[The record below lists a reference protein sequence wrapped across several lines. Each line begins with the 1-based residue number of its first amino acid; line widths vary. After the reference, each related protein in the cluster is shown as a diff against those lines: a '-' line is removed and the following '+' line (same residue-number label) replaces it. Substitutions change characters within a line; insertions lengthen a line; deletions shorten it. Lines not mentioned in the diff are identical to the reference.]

1 MKYIVIIL
9 IALFMPINIFS
20 QEAIKNE
27 TIKENDNES
36 KQKPYFN
43 VSIRLHSDVIYDAK
57 QMDPAWHA
65 CFRPSK
71 IPVNPADP
79 GWGTNGKT
87 YFSIQQTTFKFDGFI
102 PVDHKWDKIKLHI
115 TFDIFGTGI
124 HAGETVPRFRT
135 GWGEWGPFLIGKEWS
150 TFMDLGAFPAIYDW
164 WGPSGMALASAPM
177 IRYTNLLNDKNKLE
191 LAVEFSGTGI
201 DPGQMRQ
208 IDPALINFK
217 TKEVLPDLISRYTYS
232 GKWGYVNGAL
242 LLRQLS
248 YEILSQ
254 QFETAR
260 AEHKFGWGFNFT
272 SNFNFF
278 KGNGILKLQTVFGHG
293 YAGYNS
299 DGGVEITPDE
309 NYNATVPFQHGFVV
323 TYDHTFNRLLTS
335 VTYSETR
342 QNNSAG
348 QLNNA
353 FHRSRYFV
361 AQVIYQIIKN
371 TLMTGLSYQ
380 YGMRIN
386 KNLDS
391 ADDHRLVFAVR
402 YMFNW
407 SSKK

>member
-1 MKYIVIIL
+1 V
-9 IALFMPINIFS
+9 
-20 QEAIKNE
+20 
-27 TIKENDNES
+27 
-36 KQKPYFN
+36 
-43 VSIRLHSDVIYDAK
+43 
-57 QMDPAWHA
+57 
-65 CFRPSK
+65 
-71 IPVNPADP
+71 
-79 GWGTNGKT
+79 
-87 YFSIQQTTFKFDGFI
+87 QQTTFKFDGFI

-115 TFDIFGTGI
+115 TFDLFGTGI

-135 GWGEWGPFLIGKEWS
+135 GWGQWGPFLIGKEWS
-150 TFMDLGAFPAIYDW
+150 TFMDLGAFPYIYDW
-164 WGPSGMALASAPM
+164 WGPSGMALASSPM
-177 IRYTNLLNDKNKLE
+177 IRYTNQLTDKHKLE

-254 QFETAR
+254 QFGAAR

-278 KGNGILKLQTVFGHG
+278 EGNGILKLQTVFGHG

-309 NYNATVPFQHGFVV
+309 NHNATIPFQHGFVV
-323 TYDHTFNRLLTS
+323 TYDHTFNRLITS
-335 VTYSETR
+335 VTYSETK

-348 QLNNA
+348 QLSNA

-361 AQVIYQIIKN
+361 AQVIYEIIKN
-371 TLMTGLSYQ
+371 TVMTGFSYQ

-391 ADDHRLVFAVR
+391 ADDHRFVLAFR

-407 SSKK
+407 SSRK